1 MRYDSFVYVKGRLL
15 QRDMSTTPAEGDFS
29 LQKGFSLCRRS
40 RLCADTFFD
49 VFCREICLYFCRET
63 TSAEKLLLQRDYFC
77 RETCLRHLPQ
87 RNMSAHRRPQIQ
99 RNNPFCRETNPSS
112 QRHSLLQRDNPF
124 CREKTPS
131 AERDICDTFHGE
143 TCLHRDDSNYR
154 RTTSFKKRQT
164 LLQRENPFCRETYVT
179 RLLL

>member
-1 MRYDSFVYVKGRLL
+1 MYVKGRLL
-15 QRDMSTTPAEGDFS
+15 QRDMSATPAEGGSS
-29 LQKGFSLCRRS
+29 LQKVLSLCRRS
-40 RLCADTFFD
+40 RLCADMFFD
-49 VFCREICLYFCRET
+49 VFCRETCL
-63 TSAEKLLLQRDYFC
+63 YFC

-87 RNMSAHRRPQIQ
+87 RNMSAQRRPQVQ

-124 CREKTPS
+124 CREKTSS